1 MPKYQINW
9 KINKYVLADTLARAV
24 FIWKLLVVETKF
36 QIDWKSKIFLLQYQK
51 KKCCDFLITQNI
63 DWTDFNSCS
72 FSPELVFWQKTGTVQ
87 LQYNLCIVPVCLISS
102 VNMRRRCS
110 CNNLIARK

>member
-51 KKCCDFLITQNI
+51 KKMF
-63 DWTDFNSCS
+63 W
-72 FSPELVFWQKTGTVQ
+72 FSNYSKHWLNW
-87 LQYNLCIVPVCLISS
+87 L
-102 VNMRRRCS
+102 
-110 CNNLIARK
+110 